1 MKECDWV
8 VNTRIYCELLG
19 IKPRECLR
27 KDQRLKRTYAQ
38 LDETPVGPL
47 SFSAGDNGLLRV
59 AFATLVNFKQAD
71 GDSAGEPSLK
81 GFETVSTLLSEMN
94 LYLAGLLKEFS
105 VSIDWDVLDGFQRD
119 VLSLTAE
126 IPYGEVLTY
135 GAMAEKLGDPG
146 AARAVGM
153 ALGRNPMPIVIP
165 CHRLIGA
172 DHSLHGYI
180 GGNNIKSFLLS
191 LEGHTIINDKLIQR

>member
-1 MKECDWV
+1 VK
-8 VNTRIYCELLG
+8 RI
-19 IKPRECLR
+19 
-27 KDQRLKRTYAQ
+27 YAQ
-38 LDETPVGPL
+38 LDNTPVSPL
-47 SFSAGDNGLLRV
+47 SIAAGDNGLLRV
-59 AFATLVNFKQAD
+59 AFSALDHLKQAEGVPD
-71 GDSAGEPSLK
+71 GEPSLW

-135 GAMAEKLGDPG
+135 GAMAEKLGKPG